1 MAFKIMLGSTGTH
14 PSRTP
19 DSTFCASTFVPSITS
34 GPKMHHLRGNYPP
47 SLGSNMNN
55 LTERYKQYG
64 RNILVVMPSCMRFNN
79 NDS

>member
-1 MAFKIMLGSTGTH
+1 MLGSTGTH

-55 LTERYKQYG
+55 FTERYKQLWQKCFSSHAKLYE
-64 RNILVVMPSCMRFNN
+64 IQ
-79 NDS
+79 